1 MRQTEEEFVVQ
12 ARNISK
18 RYPFFRNAG
27 HRLIR
32 TLFGRWLK
40 SDPANEFWALK
51 DVSFS
56 IPKGIAFGVIGRNGA
71 GKSTLLQILA
81 GTLQPSSGEVTVR
94 GRVNALLELGS
105 GFNPEFTGRENVYLN
120 GSILG
125 FSKKEIDQKFNEILE
140 FSEIADF
147 IDQPVKNYSSGMFV
161 KLAFSVQC
169 CLEPEVLIV
178 DEALSVG
185 DIFFVQKCHDRI
197 EKLIASGTTVLMVT
211 HDLGVVERYCHQ
223 TLLLKDGNVQFL
235 GETTKAISLY
245 YANGKSLEGSGGNG
259 RGGETDGR
267 VGGLDGGF
275 DISLAET
282 IFSCDDIDF
291 LAADIKLEGFE
302 SRRVFE
308 MSSWAEIIFYVKAKK
323 TLENPIF
330 TIDLNSKTNLTVHA
344 KSTLQF
350 GIERNILNMGDI
362 IKVKRGL
369 KLDLMPGEYSL
380 TISICTLPTAFY
392 ESAMAL
398 PNEAVHEAFDFGTR
412 LKVGSFSI
420 VVPRKGVLPFYG
432 VTDLDGHMEIE
443 RVY

>member
-223 TLLLKDGNVQFL
+223 TLLLKDGHVQFL
-235 GETTKAISLY
+235 GETAKAISLY
-245 YANGKSLEGSGGNG
+245 YANGKRLDDSAINLRTCQGQGVRLE
-259 RGGETDGR
+259 E
-267 VGGLDGGF
+267 GF
-275 DISLAET
+275 DISSAET
-282 IFSCDDIDF
+282 ILSGDDIEF

-308 MSSWAEIIFYVKAKK
+308 MASWAEVVFYVKAKRN
-323 TLENPIF
+323 LENPIF
-330 TIDLNSKTNLTVHA
+330 TIYLNSKTNLNVHT

-350 GIERNILNMGDI
+350 GIERRVFNAGDT
-362 IKVKRGL
+362 IKVKRVL
-369 KLDLMPGEYSL
+369 RLDLMPGEYSL
-380 TISICTLPTAFY
+380 TIGICTLPTTFY
-392 ESAMAL
+392 ESAAVL
-398 PNEAVHEAFDFGTR
+398 SNEVLHDAFVFGTR
-412 LKVGSFSI
+412 LKVGSFSVI
-420 VVPRKGVLPFYG
+420 VPGKGVLPFYG
-432 VTDLDGHMEIE
+432 VTNLDGYMEIE
-443 RVY
+443 SVH